1 MATKYIWGR
10 YVPNDTVEKIDQAS
24 SQKDADYLAGEYRMA
39 FGRDW
44 KIWAGRKKDEPGKES
59 SGSRY
64 V

>member
-44 KIWAGRKKDEPGKES
+44 KIWAGRKKDEPREES
-59 SGSRY
+59 FGSRH